1 MASILDKLDR
11 LGAEHPH
18 KLLYSYLDLN
28 GNVLESY
35 SYASFLR
42 RTKAIASHLRR
53 EHHFAAQDR
62 LLLAY
67 PPGLEM
73 ICAFFGCVRAGLI
86 PVPVYPPSSRGFQ
99 SALFKMVHIAK
110 DCQASGILTGKDYHG
125 SLKTNLARSGVAA
138 SGVDV
143 DYISG
148 LPWIVTEDFVDAVSN
163 ESAHGVTNGASKG
176 SSNGISHLVKN
187 GATHSSNG
195 ATHGSNGAKNG
206 NGHSNGLHSGPNGS
220 ANGNSNGAS
229 HQASK
234 ILFLQ
239 YTSGSTMEP
248 KGVVVTHDNILETS
262 GLVIDHPDPV
272 VVSWLPQYHDMGLI
286 GCYLYPALQG
296 GTTYGF
302 APTDFIQRPIL
313 WFETIKAY
321 RATATAAPNFAYD
334 YCLRAGRLS
343 KDALEDCDLSSLH
356 VLMCAAEPIKP
367 ETYTR
372 FLEAFQPYGLKCES
386 FYGAY
391 GLAENTLAVS
401 MGGRTVVSVNKHGL
415 ALGKVK
421 LTTEVSEIDSST
433 QVVSCGTPLAGID
446 VKIVDAERHAA
457 LKSGHIG
464 EIWIAGRGKCV
475 GYWNNPELTM
485 KQFHARLVD
494 DSPYDDGY
502 LRTGDMG
509 FFHDGELYICGR
521 IKDMIILRGQNYY
534 PQDIEGVVERAS
546 GMIRTHCVAA
556 FQIHEDSEP
565 ALAIVAE
572 VKNPKV
578 LPEARKIAAAVRDY
592 LNVETALIS
601 FIAPR
606 AIPRTSSG
614 KIMRH
619 KTKQMWLDGQFSVLS
634 EFSREKDAGSSEPS
648 SAVHTPFDVLKARY
662 NLTGNESYNLVEA
675 GLDSLDLVV
684 FMHELKE
691 LLKDK
696 GADMLARQV
705 DIGIIQRV
713 SVAELFQLAEQ
724 LERAPEEALAG
735 LRHSLA
741 AFREE
746 LRITEKQMMSDDR
759 KLRFEPPAPAPLPAV
774 PVLNHVLL
782 TGGTG
787 FIGPFL
793 IKSLLEQTKAK
804 IYVLVRASDED
815 QGRQRLRAAMD
826 SMGPSAPGLMEMFE
840 ERIVPIC
847 GDLGQASLGLTQE
860 VWDFLATEVDT
871 VFHNGATVN
880 YLFNYDRMREAN
892 VIGTNETLRLAFE
905 GRPKEFNYVSTT
917 FVFGW
922 AVKSVLYETDF
933 NEDMAL
939 LDFGYSQSKWVAE
952 QVVADARSKGLSTR
966 IFRPALVSP
975 SVTGGG
981 NNFDIAVR
989 LVAFMVNHGIGVDA
1003 LNQVSFVPADIVAN
1017 NIVAI
1022 STTGG
1027 TENKTYHMVRDDYA
1041 NMMDITNLI
1050 TKLTGRQFEI
1060 FSVDDFVPELIRRCR
1075 KEDLLFPLLD
1085 FLVGSVDNITA
1096 MEFKRYENSTYQAAR
1111 DASTWGIPDPTLE
1124 ETVSGI
1130 LKFMQRKG
1138 IISVQMR
1145 EADHGPSVNRT
1156 MPLVDASAIVPS
1168 PAGVS

>member
-1 MASILDKLDR
+1 MASILDQLDR
-11 LGAEHPH
+11 LGDEHPN

-28 GNVLESY
+28 GNPIECY
-35 SYASFLR
+35 SYASFLQ
-42 RTKAIASHLRR
+42 RTKAIAGHLRDA
-53 EHHFAAQDR
+53 HGFVAGDR

-73 ICAFFGCVRAGLI
+73 ICAFFGCVRAGLV
-86 PVPVYPPSSRGFQ
+86 PVPVYPPGSRGFQ
-99 SALFKMVHIAK
+99 SALYKMVHIAK
-110 DCQASGILTGKDYHG
+110 DCEASGILTSKDYRA
-125 SLKTNLARSGVAA
+125 SLKTNLTRSGVAA
-138 SGVDV
+138 SGVDI
-143 DYISG
+143 DYISN
-148 LPWIVTEDFVDAVSN
+148 LPWIVTEDFVD
-163 ESAHGVTNGASKG
+163 T
-176 SSNGISHLVKN
+176 ISDLPFDEV
-187 GATHSSNG
+187 
-195 ATHGSNGAKNG
+195 
-206 NGHSNGLHSGPNGS
+206 
-220 ANGNSNGAS
+220 
-229 HQASK
+229 SK

-248 KGVVVTHDNILETS
+248 KGVIVSHENILDTYQ
-262 GLVIDHPDPV
+262 LVIDHPAPV

-286 GCYLYPALQG
+286 GCYLYPALKG

-302 APTDFIQRPIL
+302 APMDFIQRPAL
-313 WFETIKAY
+313 WFDAIKTY
-321 RATATAAPNFAYD
+321 RATATAAPNFAFD

-343 KDALEDCDLSSLH
+343 KESLEDCDLSSLE
-356 VLMCAAEPIKP
+356 VLMVAAEPVKP
-367 ETYTR
+367 DTYTR
-372 FLEAFQPYGLKCES
+372 FLETFQPYGLRAES
-386 FYGAY
+386 FYAAY

-401 MGGRTVVSVNKHGL
+401 LRGRNIVSVNKRAL
-415 ALGKVK
+415 ALGNARM
-421 LTTEVSEIDSST
+421 TTEVSEIDAST
-433 QVVSCGTPLAGID
+433 QIVSCGVPLPGLD
-446 VKIVDAERHAA
+446 VKIVDAERHVA
-457 LKSGHIG
+457 LKEGLIG
-464 EIWIAGRGKCV
+464 EIWVAGSGKCR
-475 GYWNNPELTM
+475 GYWKNAELTL
-485 KQFHARLVD
+485 KQFRARLVD

-509 FFHDGELYICGR
+509 FFHKGELFVCGR

-534 PQDIEGVVERAS
+534 PQDIENVVERAS
-546 GMIRTHCVAA
+546 TLVRGNCVAA

-578 LPEARKIAAAVRDY
+578 LPDARKIASAVRNY

-619 KTKQMWLDGQFSVLS
+619 KAKHMWLAGEFTVLS
-634 EFSREKDAGSSEPS
+634 EFSRDKDAGTAESGSHIQTS
-648 SAVHTPFDVLKARY
+648 FDALKARY
-662 NLTGNESYNLVEA
+662 NLTGLESYNLVEA

-705 DIGIIQRV
+705 DIGVIQRV

-724 LERAPEEALAG
+724 LERAPEEALTL

-741 AFREE
+741 VFREE
-746 LRITEKQMMSDDR
+746 QRAAEKQLMNSDR
-759 KLRFEPPAPAPLPAV
+759 KLIFEPTKPAPVPAV

-793 IKSLLEQTKAK
+793 MKSLLEQSRAK
-804 IYVLVRASDED
+804 IYVLVRASDEN
-815 QGRQRLRAAMD
+815 QGKQRLKAAME
-826 SMGPSAPGLMEMFE
+826 SMGPCTAALMSMFDA
-840 ERIVPIC
+840 RVIPIC
-847 GDLGQASLGLTQE
+847 GDLGQANLGLTQE
-860 VWDFLATEVDT
+860 VWDFLASEMDT

-892 VIGTNETLRLAFE
+892 VLGTNEVLRLAFE
-905 GRPKEFNYVSTT
+905 GRPKSLNYVSTT

-922 AVKSVLYETDF
+922 AVKSVLYETDH
-933 NEDMAL
+933 NEDMEL

-952 QVVADARSKGLSTR
+952 QVVFDARAKGLSVR
-966 IFRPALVSP
+966 VFRPALVSP
-975 SVTGGG
+975 SITGGG

-1003 LNQVSFVPADIVAN
+1003 LNQVSFVPADIAAN

-1022 STTGG
+1022 STTPG
-1027 TENKTYHMVRDDYA
+1027 TENKTFHVVRDDYA
-1041 NMMDITNLI
+1041 NMMDITGLI
-1050 TKLTGRQFEI
+1050 TKATGRQFEI
-1060 FSVDDFVPELIRRCR
+1060 FSVTDFVPELIRRCR

-1096 MEFKRYENSTYQAAR
+1096 MEFKRYDSTTYQQAR
-1111 DASTWGIPDPTLE
+1111 DSSEWGKPDPSLE
-1124 ETVSGI
+1124 DTVSGI
-1130 LKFMQRKG
+1130 LKFMYRKG
-1138 IISVQMR
+1138 IISVEAR
-1145 EADHGPSVNRT
+1145 EAKAAPAPETNGRLAWT
-1156 MPLVDASAIVPS
+1156 DA
-1168 PAGVS
+1168 PAAAQSITAS

>member
-1 MASILDKLDR
+1 MASILDQLDR
-11 LGAEHPH
+11 LGDEHPH

-28 GNVLESY
+28 GNPIECY
-35 SYASFLR
+35 SYASFIE
-42 RTKAIASHLRR
+42 RTKAIAGHLLKEGR
-53 EHHFAAQDR
+53 FSAQDR

-99 SALFKMVHIAK
+99 SALYKMVYIAK
-110 DCQASGILTGKDYHG
+110 DCQASGILTSADYYA
-125 SLKTNLARSGVAA
+125 SLKTNLTRSGVSA

-148 LPWIVTEDFVDAVSN
+148 LPWIVTEEFVD
-163 ESAHGVTNGASKG
+163 T
-176 SSNGISHLVKN
+176 ISDEPFVD
-187 GATHSSNG
+187 T
-195 ATHGSNGAKNG
+195 
-206 NGHSNGLHSGPNGS
+206 
-220 ANGNSNGAS
+220 
-229 HQASK
+229 SK

-248 KGVVVTHDNILETS
+248 KGVMVTHENILQTCP
-262 GLVIDHPDPV
+262 LVIDHPDPV

-286 GCYLYPALQG
+286 GCYLYPALRG

-302 APTDFIQRPIL
+302 ASMDFIQRPIL
-313 WFETIKAY
+313 WFDTITTY

-343 KDALEDCDLSSLH
+343 KESLEDCDLSSLR
-356 VLMCAAEPIKP
+356 VLMCAAEPVKP
-367 ETYTR
+367 DTFTR
-372 FLEAFQPYGLKCES
+372 FLEAFQPYGLKSES
-386 FYGAY
+386 FYAAF

-401 MGGRTVVSVNKHGL
+401 LGGRNIVSINKRAL
-415 ALGKVK
+415 ALGKARM
-421 LTTEVSEIDSST
+421 TTEVSEIDGAT
-433 QVVSCGTPLAGID
+433 QIVSCGTPLGGID
-446 VKIVDAERHAA
+446 VKIVDPEQHVA
-457 LKSGHIG
+457 LKPGHIG
-464 EIWIAGRGKCV
+464 EIWIAGSGKCL
-475 GYWNNPELTM
+475 GYWNNPELTL
-485 KQFHARLVD
+485 KQFRARLVD

-509 FFHDGELYICGR
+509 FFHDGELFVCGR

-534 PQDIEGVVERAS
+534 PQDIENVVERAS
-546 GMIRTHCVAA
+546 SLIRNNCVAA

-572 VKNPKV
+572 VKNPKA
-578 LPEARKIAAAVRDY
+578 LPDARKIAAAVRNY
-592 LNVETALIS
+592 LNVEVALIS

-606 AIPRTSSG
+606 AMPRTSSG

-619 KTKQMWLDGQFSVLS
+619 KAKQMWLEGQFTVLS
-634 EFSREKDAGSSEPS
+634 EFSREKDAGSSEPGCGMQS
-648 SAVHTPFDVLKARY
+648 SFDELKARY
-662 NLTGNESYNLVEA
+662 NLTGMESYNLVEA

-691 LLKDK
+691 LLKHK
-696 GADMLARQV
+696 GAEMLARQV
-705 DIGIIQRV
+705 DIGVIQRV
-713 SVAELFQLAEQ
+713 SVADLFRLAGQ
-724 LERAPEEALAG
+724 LEHAPEEALDM

-741 AFREE
+741 AFRDEQ
-746 LRITEKQMMSDDR
+746 RAAEKQMMSDDS
-759 KLRFEPPAPAPLPAV
+759 KLIFEPLVPASLPET
-774 PVLNHVLL
+774 PILHHVLL

-793 IKSLLEQTKAK
+793 MKSLLEQTRAK
-804 IYVLVRASDED
+804 IYVLVRASDD
-815 QGRQRLRAAMD
+815 NQARQRLSAAME
-826 SMGPSAPGLMEMFE
+826 SMGPCPARLMQMFE
-840 ERIVPIC
+840 TRVIPIC
-847 GDLGQASLGLTQE
+847 GDLGQPMLGLTQD
-860 VWDFLATEVDT
+860 VWDFLASEIDT

-880 YLFNYDRMREAN
+880 YLFNYDRMRDAN
-892 VIGTNETLRLAFE
+892 VMGTNEVLRLAFE
-905 GRPKEFNYVSTT
+905 GRSKEFNYVSTT

-933 NEDMAL
+933 NKNMEL

-952 QVVADARSKGLSTR
+952 QVVADARSRGLSTR

-1022 STTGG
+1022 STTPG
-1027 TENKTYHMVRDDYA
+1027 TANKTYHVVRDDYA
-1041 NMMDITNLI
+1041 NMLDITGLI
-1050 TKLTGRQFEI
+1050 TKSTGRQFEI
-1060 FSVDDFVPELIRRCR
+1060 FSISEFVPELIRRCR

-1085 FLVGSVDNITA
+1085 FLVGSVDNISA
-1096 MEFKRYENSTYQAAR
+1096 MEFKRYESSSYQEAR
-1111 DASTWGIPDPTLE
+1111 DASAWGIADPSLE
-1124 ETVSGI
+1124 DTVGGI
-1130 LKFMQRKG
+1130 LKFMHRKG
-1138 IISVQMR
+1138 IISVAAR
-1145 EADHGPSVNRT
+1145 ELSTESSTAE
-1156 MPLVDASAIVPS
+1156 PLACTDA
-1168 PAGVS
+1168 

>member
-1 MASILDKLDR
+1 MALILDQLDG
-11 LGAEHPH
+11 LGDEHPH

-28 GNVLESY
+28 GNPIEEY
-35 SYASFLR
+35 SYGSFLR
-42 RTKAIASHLRR
+42 RTQAIAAHLRNDY
-53 EHHFAAQDR
+53 HFAAEDR

-86 PVPVYPPSSRGFQ
+86 PVPVYPPGSRGFQ
-99 SALFKMVHIAK
+99 SALYKMVHIAK
-110 DCQASGILTGKDYHG
+110 DCQAAGILTSKDYHA
-125 SLKTNLARSGVAA
+125 SLKTNLARSGVSA

-148 LPWIVTEDFVDAVSN
+148 LPWIVTEDFVDAIPI
-163 ESAHGVTNGASKG
+163 EPF
-176 SSNGISHLVKN
+176 
-187 GATHSSNG
+187 
-195 ATHGSNGAKNG
+195 
-206 NGHSNGLHSGPNGS
+206 SGTS
-220 ANGNSNGAS
+220 DT
-229 HQASK
+229 
-234 ILFLQ
+234 LFLQ

-248 KGVVVTHDNILETS
+248 KGVIVTHQNVLDTCP
-262 GLVIDHPDPV
+262 LVIDHPAPI

-286 GCYLYPALQG
+286 GCYLYPALRG

-302 APTDFIQRPIL
+302 APTDFIQRPAL
-313 WFETIKAY
+313 WFEVMSTY
-321 RATATAAPNFAYD
+321 RASATAAPNFAYD

-343 KDALEDCDLSSLH
+343 KESLEACDLSSLR
-356 VLMCAAEPIKP
+356 VLMVAAEPVKP
-367 ETYTR
+367 DTYTR
-372 FLEAFQPYGLKCES
+372 FLEAFQSYGLKSES
-386 FYGAY
+386 FYAAY

-401 MGGRTVVSVNKHGL
+401 LGGRNIISVNKRAL
-415 ALGKVK
+415 ALGKAR
-421 LTTEVSEIDSST
+421 LTTEVSEIGAAK
-433 QVVSCGTPLAGID
+433 QIVSCGTPLPD
-446 VKIVDAERHAA
+446 LNVKIVDPEQHVA
-457 LKSGHIG
+457 LKEGLVG
-464 EIWIAGRGKCV
+464 EIWVAGSGKCM
-475 GYWNNPELTM
+475 GYWKNPELTM

-509 FFHDGELYICGR
+509 FFHNGELFICGR

-534 PQDIEGVVERAS
+534 PQDIENVVERAS
-546 GMIRTHCVAA
+546 GLIRANCVAA

-572 VKNPKV
+572 VKNPNA
-578 LPEARKIAAAVRDY
+578 LPEARKIAAAVRNF
-592 LNVETALIS
+592 LNVEVALIS

-619 KTKQMWLDGQFSVLS
+619 KIKHMWLEGQFTVLS
-634 EFSREKDAGSSEPS
+634 EFSREKDAGDSACGPQIQSS
-648 SAVHTPFDVLKARY
+648 FDELKARY
-662 NLTGNESYNLVEA
+662 NLTGTESYNLVEA

-696 GADMLARQV
+696 GAEMLARQV
-705 DIGIIQRV
+705 DIGVIQRV

-724 LERAPEEALAG
+724 LESAPEEALSM
-735 LRHSLA
+735 LRLSLA

-746 LRITEKQMMSDDR
+746 QRAAEKEMMSNDR
-759 KLRFEPPAPAPLPAV
+759 KLIIEPLLPAPLPEV
-774 PVLNHVLL
+774 SSLNHVLL

-793 IKSLLEQTKAK
+793 IKSLLEQTRAK
-804 IYVLVRASDED
+804 IFVLVRASDEE
-815 QGRQRLRAAMD
+815 QGRQRLRGALE
-826 SMGPSAPGLMEMFE
+826 SMGPCGARLLQMFE
-840 ERIVPIC
+840 ARVIPIC
-847 GDLGQASLGLTQE
+847 GDLGQANLGLAQE
-860 VWDFLATEVDT
+860 DWDFLANEIDT

-880 YLFNYDRMREAN
+880 YLFNYDRMRDAN
-892 VIGTNETLRLAFE
+892 VIGTNEVLRLAFE

-922 AVKSVLYETDF
+922 AVKSVLWETDF
-933 NEDMAL
+933 NENMDL
-939 LDFGYSQSKWVAE
+939 LDFGYSQTKWVAE

-1022 STTGG
+1022 STTPG
-1027 TENKTYHMVRDDYA
+1027 TENKTYHVVRDDYA
-1041 NMMDITNLI
+1041 NMQDITGLI
-1050 TKLTGRQFEI
+1050 TKATGRQFEI
-1060 FSVDDFVPELIRRCR
+1060 FSISDFVPELIRRCR

-1085 FLVGSVDNITA
+1085 FLVGSVDNISA
-1096 MEFKRYENSTYQAAR
+1096 MEFKRYDNSCYQTAR
-1111 DASTWGIPDPTLE
+1111 DASEWGKADPTLE
-1124 ETVSGI
+1124 DTVNGI
-1130 LKFMQRKG
+1130 LKFMHRKG
-1138 IISVQMR
+1138 IISVAAR
-1145 EADHGPSVNRT
+1145 DVNAALPPGTRLAFT
-1156 MPLVDASAIVPS
+1156 DA
-1168 PAGVS
+1168 

>member
-1 MASILDKLDR
+1 MMASILDRLDR
-11 LGAEHPH
+11 LGDEHPH

-28 GNVLESY
+28 GTPLETY
-35 SYASFLR
+35 TYASFIR
-42 RTKAIASHLRR
+42 RTKAIASHLRKDGR
-53 EHHFAAQDR
+53 FAPQGR

-73 ICAFFGCVRAGLI
+73 MCAFFGCIRAGLI

-99 SALFKMVHIAK
+99 SALYKMVHIAK
-110 DCQASGILTGKDYHG
+110 DCQASGVLTSEDYHA

-148 LPWIVTEDFVDAVSN
+148 LPWLVTEKFTDIVSD
-163 ESAHGVTNGASKG
+163 ETFPSASE
-176 SSNGISHLVKN
+176 
-187 GATHSSNG
+187 
-195 ATHGSNGAKNG
+195 
-206 NGHSNGLHSGPNGS
+206 
-220 ANGNSNGAS
+220 
-229 HQASK
+229 

-239 YTSGSTMEP
+239 YTSGSTNEP
-248 KGVVVTHDNILETS
+248 KGVIVTHENILDTYA
-262 GLVIDHPDPV
+262 LVIDHPSPI

-313 WFETIKAY
+313 WFDAINTY

-334 YCLRAGRLS
+334 YCLRAGRIS
-343 KDALEDCDLSSLH
+343 KESMVDCDLSSLR
-356 VLMCAAEPIKP
+356 VLMCAAEPVKAD
-367 ETYTR
+367 TFVR
-372 FLEAFQPYGLKCES
+372 FFEAFQPYGLKKES
-386 FYGAY
+386 FYAAY

-401 MGGRTVVSVNKHGL
+401 LGGRNIISVNKHAL
-415 ALGKVK
+415 TLGKAR
-421 LTTEVSEIDSST
+421 TITEVSEIDASS
-433 QVVSCGTPLAGID
+433 QIVSCGVPLATMD
-446 VKIVDAERHAA
+446 VKIVDPERHDA
-457 LKSGHIG
+457 LPNGRVG
-464 EIWIAGRGKCV
+464 EIWIAGKGKCQ

-509 FFHDGELYICGR
+509 FYHDGELFVCGR

-534 PQDIEGVVERAS
+534 PQDIEGVVEKAS
-546 GMIRTHCVAA
+546 GLIRTHCVAA
-556 FQIHEDSEP
+556 FQIHEDTEP

-572 VKNPKV
+572 LRNPKAI
-578 LPEARKIAAAVRDY
+578 PEARQIATAVRNY
-592 LNVETALIS
+592 LNVEVALIS

-619 KTKQMWLDGQFSVLS
+619 KTKQMWLAGEFNVLS
-634 EFSREKDAGSSEPS
+634 EYSREKDSGASAGSDGASENQS
-648 SAVHTPFDVLKARY
+648 PFEVLKARY

-684 FMHELKE
+684 FMHEIKE

-705 DIGIIQRV
+705 DIGVIQRV

-724 LERAPEEALAG
+724 LESAPKEALEM

-741 AFREE
+741 TFREE
-746 LRITEKQMMSDDR
+746 QRAAEKQMMSDDR
-759 KLRFEPPAPAPLPAV
+759 KLVFDPPVPAPLPDV
-774 PVLNHVLL
+774 PVMNQILL

-793 IKSLLEQTKAK
+793 MKSLLEQTEAK
-804 IYVLVRASDED
+804 IYVLVRASSDQ
-815 QGRQRLRAAMD
+815 QGRERLTAAME
-826 SMGPSAPGLMEMFE
+826 SMGPCCPDLMQKFDD
-840 ERIVPIC
+840 RIIPIC
-847 GDLGQASLGLTQE
+847 GDLAQPNLGLAPD
-860 VWDFLATEVDT
+860 VWEFLANQMDT

-880 YLFNYDRMREAN
+880 YLFNYDRMRDAN
-892 VIGTNETLRLAFE
+892 VMGTNEVLRLSFE
-905 GRPKEFNYVSTT
+905 GRPKEFNYISTT

-922 AVKSVLYETDF
+922 AVKSVLNETDF
-933 NEDMAL
+933 NEDLEL
-939 LDFGYSQSKWVAE
+939 LDFGYSQTKWVAE
-952 QVVADARSKGLSTR
+952 QVVADARQKGLSTR
-966 IFRPALVSP
+966 IFRPALISP
-975 SVTGGG
+975 SINGGG

-1003 LNQVSFVPADIVAN
+1003 LNQVSFVPADVMAN
-1017 NIVAI
+1017 NIVSICA
-1022 STTGG
+1022 TAG
-1027 TENKTYHMVRDDYA
+1027 TANKTYHVVRDDYA

-1050 TKLTGRQFEI
+1050 TKSTGRKFEI
-1060 FSVDDFVPELIRRCR
+1060 FSVTDFVPELIRRCR

-1085 FLVGSVDNITA
+1085 FLVGSVDNITS
-1096 MEFKRYENSTYQAAR
+1096 MEFKRYDNSTYQAAR
-1111 DASTWGIPDPTLE
+1111 DASVCGQPDPSLE
-1124 ETVSGI
+1124 DTVNGI
-1130 LKFMQRKG
+1130 LKFMYRKG
-1138 IISVQMR
+1138 IISVAPR
-1145 EADHGPSVNRT
+1145 EVSEPVA
-1156 MPLVDASAIVPS
+1156 VPIAATVPV
-1168 PAGVS
+1168 PAA

>member
-1 MASILDKLDR
+1 MASILDQLDR
-11 LGAEHPH
+11 LGDKQPH
-18 KLLYSYLDLN
+18 KLLYSYIDLN
-28 GNVLESY
+28 GNPIECY
-35 SYASFLR
+35 SYARFIQ
-42 RTKAIASHLRR
+42 RTKAIAGHLLKGG
-53 EHHFAAQDR
+53 HFAAGDR

-99 SALFKMVHIAK
+99 SALYKMVHIAK
-110 DCQASGILTGKDYHG
+110 DCQAAGVLTSKDYHA
-125 SLKTNLARSGVAA
+125 SLRSNLTRSGVSA

-148 LPWIVTEDFVDAVSN
+148 LPWVVTEDFVDPIA
-163 ESAHGVTNGASKG
+163 GKLFTD
-176 SSNGISHLVKN
+176 
-187 GATHSSNG
+187 
-195 ATHGSNGAKNG
+195 
-206 NGHSNGLHSGPNGS
+206 PP
-220 ANGNSNGAS
+220 
-229 HQASK
+229 K

-248 KGVVVTHDNILETS
+248 KGVMVTHENIMDTCE
-262 GLVIDHPDPV
+262 LVIDHSEPV

-286 GCYLYPALQG
+286 GCYLYPALRG
-296 GTTYGF
+296 GTTHGF
-302 APTDFIQRPIL
+302 APTDFIQRPVL
-313 WFETIKAY
+313 WFDAIDKY
-321 RATATAAPNFAYD
+321 QATATAAPNFAYD

-343 KDALEDCDLSSLH
+343 KESLEGCDLSSLR
-356 VLMCAAEPIKP
+356 VLMCAAEPVKP
-367 ETYTR
+367 DTFTR
-372 FLEAFQPYGLKCES
+372 FLEAFQPYGLKSES
-386 FYGAY
+386 FYAAF

-401 MGGRTVVSVNKHGL
+401 LGGRNIVSVSKRAL
-415 ALGKVK
+415 ALGKARM
-421 LTTEVSEIDSST
+421 TTEVSEIDGAT
-433 QVVSCGTPLAGID
+433 QIVSCGTPLPSMD
-446 VKIVDAERHAA
+446 VRIVDPDQHVA
-457 LKSGHIG
+457 LEPGHVG
-464 EIWIAGRGKCV
+464 EIWIAGIGKCL
-475 GYWNNPELTM
+475 GYWNNPELTL
-485 KQFHARLVD
+485 KQFRARLVD

-509 FFHDGELYICGR
+509 FFLRGELFVCGR

-534 PQDIEGVVERAS
+534 PQDIENAVERAS
-546 GMIRTHCVAA
+546 SLVRHNCVAA

-565 ALAIVAE
+565 ALAIVVE
-572 VKNPKV
+572 VKSPKA
-578 LPEARKIAAAVRDY
+578 LPDARKIAASVRNY
-592 LNVETALIS
+592 LNVEVALIS

-619 KTKQMWLDGQFSVLS
+619 KTRQMWSEGLFTVLS
-634 EFSREKDAGSSEPS
+634 EFSREKDAGASES
-648 SAVHTPFDVLKARY
+648 GCESLSTFDELKGRY
-662 NLTGNESYNLVEA
+662 NLTSMESYNLVEA

-696 GADMLARQV
+696 GAEMLARQV
-705 DIGIIQRV
+705 DIGVIQRV
-713 SVAELFQLAEQ
+713 SVADLFRLAEQ
-724 LERAPEEALAG
+724 LERAPEEALVH

-741 AFREE
+741 TFREE
-746 LRITEKQMMSDDR
+746 QRAAEKEMMSNDSR
-759 KLRFEPPAPAPLPAV
+759 LIFAPAPPAPLPRI

-793 IKSLLEQTKAK
+793 IKSLLEQTRAK
-804 IYVLVRASDED
+804 IYVLVRSCDEV
-815 QGRQRLRAAMD
+815 QGRQRLRAAME
-826 SMGPSAPGLMEMFE
+826 SMGPCPAGLMQMFE
-840 ERIVPIC
+840 ARVVPIC
-847 GDLGQASLGLTQE
+847 GDLGLPQLGLAPN
-860 VWDFLATEVDT
+860 VWDFLASEMDT

-892 VIGTNETLRLAFE
+892 VIGTNEVLRLAFE
-905 GRPKEFNYVSTT
+905 GRAKEFNYVSTT

-922 AVKSVLYETDF
+922 AVKSVLHETDF
-933 NEDMAL
+933 NKNMEL

-952 QVVADARSKGLSTR
+952 QVVADARSRGLSTR

-1022 STTGG
+1022 STTPG
-1027 TENKTYHMVRDDYA
+1027 TANNTYHVVRDDYA
-1041 NMMDITNLI
+1041 NMLNITGLI
-1050 TKLTGRQFEI
+1050 TRMTGRQFEI
-1060 FSVDDFVPELIRRCR
+1060 FSIKDFVPELIRRCR

-1085 FLVGSVDNITA
+1085 FLVGSVDNISA
-1096 MEFKRYENSTYQAAR
+1096 MQFKRYDSSCYQAAR
-1111 DASTWGIPDPTLE
+1111 DASTRGIADPSLE
-1124 ETVSGI
+1124 DTVRGI
-1130 LKFMQRKG
+1130 LKFMHRKG
-1138 IISVQMR
+1138 IISVAPR
-1145 EADHGPSVNRT
+1145 DFIAVPTPAEPFACT
-1156 MPLVDASAIVPS
+1156 DAESAT
-1168 PAGVS
+1168 AF